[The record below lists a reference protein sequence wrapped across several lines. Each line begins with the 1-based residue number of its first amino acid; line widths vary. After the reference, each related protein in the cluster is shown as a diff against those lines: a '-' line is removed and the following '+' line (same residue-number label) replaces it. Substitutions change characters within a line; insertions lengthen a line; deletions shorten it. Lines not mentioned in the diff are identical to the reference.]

1 MKDITVQVYKE
12 PGFEDLPIP
21 AYQSEGAAGVDL
33 HAAVESPVDL
43 RPGEFKRVS
52 TGIRIAI
59 PEGFEGQ
66 VRPRSGLAGKHG
78 IGVVNSP
85 GTIDSDYR
93 GTVGVILINLG
104 SGIFRITRGM
114 RIAQLVFAPVQ
125 KALLVSSQELPE
137 SKRNTGGFGSTG

>member
-1 MKDITVQVYKE
+1 MKKITVQVFRE
-12 PGFEDLPIP
+12 QGFEDLPIP
-21 AYQSEGAAGVDL
+21 EYQSEGAAGVDL
-33 HAAVESPVDL
+33 HAAVETPL
-43 RPGEFKRVS
+43 ELQPGEFKLVS
-52 TGIRIAI
+52 AGIRIAI

-66 VRPRSGLAGKHG
+66 VRPRSGLARKHG

-93 GTVGVILINLG
+93 GTVGVILVNLG
-104 SGIFRITRGM
+104 REVFQVTRGM

-125 KALLVSSQELPE
+125 KAVLVSSPELPE